1 MRWQWVYNMKRKH
14 STINTTPMEKL
25 LSYKKL
31 PKYVAIFPLM
41 NLDNFQSDLQ
51 IFFPKS
57 IQSGDGDFLTNDLIH
72 FFNIKIYVMKRM
84 SLRVNFCDGFLAHAL
99 GVL

>member
-41 NLDNFQSDLQ
+41 NLDNFQYDLQ

-57 IQSGDGDFLTNDLIH
+57 IQSGDGDVLTNDQN
-72 FFNIKIYVMKRM
+72 NI
-84 SLRVNFCDGFLAHAL
+84 
-99 GVL
+99 